1 MPFMKIVRGNVNK
14 GKIILFD
21 TVEDDAIIE
30 DINGNR
36 YLREDVEP
44 LSEEEEKKYLQVE
57 DVDLGL

>member
-30 DINGNR
+30 DIDGNR